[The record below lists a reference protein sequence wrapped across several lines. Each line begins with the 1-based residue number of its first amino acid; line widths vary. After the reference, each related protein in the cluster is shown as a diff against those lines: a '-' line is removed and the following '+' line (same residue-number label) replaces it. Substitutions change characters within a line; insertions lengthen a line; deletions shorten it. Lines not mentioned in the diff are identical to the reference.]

1 MAFRNCNDWFSSG
14 GAMARSKRLAD
25 DPTLLDLY
33 AAMASIAVIQKL
45 GVGES
50 AEPAFIAH
58 KTFEIAQEM
67 LQRRKEIMEKTDE

>member
-1 MAFRNCNDWFSSG
+1 MVRA
-14 GAMARSKRLAD
+14 KRVSQE
-25 DPTLLDLY
+25 PTLLDLY
-33 AAMASIAVIQKL
+33 AAMALIAVIQKL